1 MHEVILTVH
10 VLVVLGVIGVVLLQR
25 SEGGALGMGGGP
37 GGGFMT
43 SRGTANLLTRTT
55 SILAAIFFATSITL
69 AMTADRGATQQ
80 DVIEN
85 LTGEKQR
92 DPNAPIT
99 TEDFLDTLGSDRSRP
114 ATAGEAAPASQQ
126 PSSAPVLEAAPATAE
141 PTPDAQPAGET
152 PADAAPAGAA
162 EPAAPQ

>member
-25 SEGGALGMGGGP
+25 SEGGALGIGGGP

-55 SILAAIFFATSITL
+55 SVLAAIFFATSIIL
-69 AMTADRGATQQ
+69 AMTAERSATQQ

-92 DPNAPIT
+92 DPSAPIT
-99 TEDFLDTLGSDRSRP
+99 TEDFLDTLGAER
-114 ATAGEAAPASQQ
+114 ATRAQ
-126 PSSAPVLEAAPATAE
+126 PDAAPVL
-141 PTPDAQPAGET
+141 
-152 PADAAPAGAA
+152 DAAPAAA
-162 EPAAPQ
+162 EPATDAEVAAPETPAETTEPAPQ